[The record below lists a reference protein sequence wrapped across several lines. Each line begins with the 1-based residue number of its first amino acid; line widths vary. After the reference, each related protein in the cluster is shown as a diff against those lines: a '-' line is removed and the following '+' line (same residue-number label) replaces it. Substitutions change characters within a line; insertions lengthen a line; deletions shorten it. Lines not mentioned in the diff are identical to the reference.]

1 MGDYVDIR
9 AIELGKYIVNNKA
22 TVRAAAKEFGISK
35 STVHADV
42 TTRLRRLNPQLFA
55 GVRKVLD
62 INKEQRH
69 IRGGIATR
77 EKYREYSLK

>member
-35 STVHADV
+35 STFHADV
-42 TTRLRRLNPQLFA
+42 TTMLRRLNPQLFA
-55 GVRKVLD
+55 CV
-62 INKEQRH
+62 
-69 IRGGIATR
+69 
-77 EKYREYSLK
+77 S